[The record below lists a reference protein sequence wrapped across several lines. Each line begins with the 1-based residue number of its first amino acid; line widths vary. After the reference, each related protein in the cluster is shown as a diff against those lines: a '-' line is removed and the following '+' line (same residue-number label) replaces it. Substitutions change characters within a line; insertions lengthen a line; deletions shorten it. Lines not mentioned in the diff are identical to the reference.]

1 VSQKLRKDSFAARLT
16 PAQRDELFV
25 KLAGGLGLD
34 EAARQVHA
42 WTKAE
47 WGGKAPSTQAVSAWF
62 AGARV
67 ERRHAAAKEAMLVGM
82 ANCPADMDTQTRSAI
97 GQAKYLATL
106 EDLEPRDVVAF
117 AKLDLDERKLAL
129 DERKLALDNRV
140 ARLSLAL
147 ERLRIPLERARTGE
161 KSEDLQQQISLA
173 LEEIH
178 KLKHGEDAE

>member
-1 VSQKLRKDSFAARLT
+1 MKKLRKDSFAARLT
-16 PAQRDELFV
+16 PAQRDELFA
-25 KLAGGLGLD
+25 KLAGGMGLD
-34 EAARQVHA
+34 EAAKLVHT

-67 ERRHAAAKEAMLVGM
+67 ERRHSAAKEAMLVGM
-82 ANCPADMDTQTRSAI
+82 ANCPADMDELTRKAL
-97 GQAKYLATL
+97 GQAKYLAVL
-106 EDLEPRDVVAF
+106 EDLEPRDVVAM
-117 AKLDLDERKLAL
+117 AKLDLDERKLDL

-161 KSEDLQQQISLA
+161 KSEDLQEQIALA

-178 KLKHGEDAE
+178 KLKHGEDAA